1 MKVSGPQSQVA
12 SLPPDRHD
20 IPDVQA
26 SADQREIDIQRVG
39 IKDLRHPLAF
49 VDRSGTSV
57 NTVANASMTV
67 HLPKEHKGTH
77 MSRFVE
83 LLNEHREPLSIRGMQ
98 TLVEHM
104 NRRLEAQAGHIEL
117 TFPYFVRKLAP
128 VSGVASLMDYS
139 VTLSASVHEGH
150 TDLTVKVVIPVTS
163 LCPCSKEISDYG
175 AHNQRSHVTVEANV
189 DARMWIED
197 LIDLVENQASS
208 ELYALL
214 KRHDEKFVT
223 ERAYDNPKFVED
235 VIRDV
240 AAQLNAEPR
249 IKAYTLEVENFEAIH
264 NHSAYAMIRVD
275 DNGS

>member
-1 MKVSGPQSQVA
+1 MKLGHPDQQA
-12 SLPPDRHD
+12 ATLAPDRHD

-26 SADQREIDIQRVG
+26 SADVREIDIQRVG
-39 IKDLRHPLAF
+39 IKDLRHPLTF
-49 VDRSGTSV
+49 VDRAGTPVS
-57 NTVANASMTV
+57 TVASVTMTV

-83 LLNEHREPLSIRGMQ
+83 LLNENQQPLSIRGLQ
-98 TLVEHM
+98 ALVEQM
-104 NRRLEAQAGHIEL
+104 NRRLNAPAGYIAL

-128 VSGVASLMDYS
+128 VSGVQSLMDYV
-139 VTLSASVHEGH
+139 VTLAGSLDGERSALSLK
-150 TDLTVKVVIPVTS
+150 TVIPVTS

-175 AHNQRSHVTVEANV
+175 AHNQRAHVTVSASV
-189 DARMWIED
+189 APDMWIED
-197 LIDLVENQASS
+197 LIDLVEAQASS

-223 ERAYDNPKFVED
+223 EQAYDNPKFVED

-249 IKAYTLEVENFEAIH
+249 ILAYTLEVENFEAIH
-264 NHSAYAMIRVD
+264 NHSAYAMIQGPR
-275 DNGS
+275 